1 MPVLFQNLG
10 PHNLGPRNKW
20 PPNLWLPKLNQL
32 FSLVLPQTCPLCQSF
47 VKGTGLCPNC
57 WQGLRPI
64 SAPHCQAC
72 GRPLAYAVLHSVCA
86 PCLINPFNASP
97 IRSSYCYDEAS
108 KGLILPFKHAD
119 RLDFAP
125 TMATMMAPH
134 FKALA
139 AEADLVIPVPL
150 HRTRFL
156 KRRYNQS
163 AELARWLVMQTKIEI
178 DFAPHFLVRV
188 KATPSMA
195 GLSKDK
201 REHNVRHAFRLAA
214 PASKPLIAD
223 KHILLVDD
231 VMTTGATIN
240 SCAQILLAAGAGR
253 VSALAFARVV

>member
-1 MPVLFQNLG
+1 MMRHL
-10 PHNLGPRNKW
+10 RA
-20 PPNLWLPKLNQL
+20 
-32 FSLVLPQTCPLCQSF
+32 SYCPLNTQI
-47 VKGTGLCPNC
+47 G
-57 WQGLRPI
+57 WI
-64 SAPHCQAC
+64 SP
-72 GRPLAYAVLHSVCA
+72 S
-86 PCLINPFNASP
+86 
-97 IRSSYCYDEAS
+97 
-108 KGLILPFKHAD
+108 
-119 RLDFAP
+119 

-201 REHNVRHAFRLAA
+201 REHDVRHAFRLAA
-214 PASKPLIAD
+214 PVSKPLIAD
-223 KHILLVDD
+223 KHILFVDN

-240 SCAQILLAAGAGR
+240 SCAQTLLAAGAGR
-253 VSALAFARVV
+253 VSALVFARVV